1 MNTSEDPEFKR
12 AMAESL
18 AELNKN
24 ATSEPE
30 EEKKEEEPNPPL
42 LRVPTIEDPEFLR
55 AMQESINQV

>member
-24 ATSEPE
+24 ASSEPE
-30 EEKKEEEPNPPL
+30 EEKKELVLLYQAKGMNIEEAKKL
-42 LRVPTIEDPEFLR
+42 E
-55 AMQESINQV
+55 